1 MNYSIHITDKAE
13 RDLNEAAD
21 YIEFTLLNPEAA
33 DHLLDKVEEE
43 ISNLAFMPEK
53 YKTVDDPLLAA
64 WGIRLIVINNYLA
77 FYIVDES
84 TKTIHIIRFLYGKRN
99 WIAILRND
107 PISFD

>member
-53 YKTVDDPLLAA
+53 YKTVDDMGNQADRDKQLPC
-64 WGIRLIVINNYLA
+64 
-77 FYIVDES
+77 
-84 TKTIHIIRFLYGKRN
+84 FLYR
-99 WIAILRND
+99 
-107 PISFD
+107 